1 MFSKILVPTDGSDS
15 AKKAELLAADLAEKY
30 GAKIVLLHVL
40 RRDHIPEGII
50 RAAEVER
57 VGDTAAAAAADD
69 GFPKRVGEMFRS
81 GVDLSAFEVKIPQ
94 AVLKWVGESLLG
106 EAEKKVR
113 ARGVKDVSHLVRD
126 GDPARQILEV
136 AKTEAV
142 DLIVMGSTGRGAL
155 KGLLMGSVVH
165 KVNQLAPCTCVA
177 VK

>member
-30 GAKIVLLHVL
+30 GAKVILMHVL
-40 RRDHIPEGII
+40 RRDHIPEGVL

-57 VGDTAAAAAADD
+57 VADSGSVPGEG
-69 GFPKRVGEMFRS
+69 GFPKKMGEMFKS
-81 GVDLSAFEVKIPQ
+81 GVNLSTFDAEIPQ
-94 AVLKWVGESLLG
+94 AVLKWAGESLLS

-113 ARGVKDVSHLVRD
+113 GRGVKSVSHLVRD
-126 GDPARQILEV
+126 GDPAKQILEV
-136 AKTEAV
+136 AKSEAV
-142 DLIVMGSTGRGAL
+142 DLIVMGSTGRGSL
-155 KGLLMGSVVH
+155 QGLLMGSVVH